1 VFLVPRVSLD
11 PTGRLGCDLACVRC
25 AHNLR
30 GLLPTGACGEC
41 GLPVEYSL
49 AGTPLGAADPRW
61 LAQQRWGMA
70 TFTLALPWL
79 WLPVAWPVAWVAC
92 WYLTAPDPSGR
103 ERGEGLIVSARI
115 VLVVLV
121 AVVVMM
127 IIIVID
133 LPLAGVWMLTLPL
146 AIGIVAVFLAIATLA
161 VRRLALRR
169 TTPRRLSITGL
180 LTLVWVAGTSLLALG
195 TLAELGLPLSAGP
208 AADARVAGLAFLL
221 AIPILL
227 PIATIRLWRELETA
241 EALAADREL
250 LKGWALRAALTPP
263 GARLPPPA
271 VVARPVR
278 A

>member
-1 VFLVPRVSLD
+1 MFVVPRVSLD

-61 LAQQRWGMA
+61 LARQRWGMA

-79 WLPVAWPVAWVAC
+79 WLPLAWPVAWVAC

-103 ERGEGLIVSARI
+103 ERGEGLVVAARM
-115 VLVVLV
+115 VLVVL
-121 AVVVMM
+121 ATVVGVM
-127 IIIVID
+127 IVILID
-133 LPLAGVWMLTLPL
+133 LPPAGVRMLTLPL
-146 AIGIVAVFLAIATLA
+146 AICVVGVLLATATLA
-161 VRRLALRR
+161 VRRLVLRR
-169 TTPRRLSITGL
+169 ISPRPVSITRL
-180 LTLVWVAGTSLLALG
+180 LTLAWVAGTGLLAFG

-208 AADARVAGLAFLL
+208 AADARVAGLAILL

-241 EALAADREL
+241 ETLAADREL
-250 LKGWALRAALTPP
+250 LNGWALRAALTPP
-263 GARLPPPA
+263 GARPPPRA
-271 VVARPVR
+271 VAARPVR